1 MSISAAAGGDGAAM
15 NMMSSNLVP
24 AGRPVI
30 SCANV
35 SARYGR
41 ITVVADVTLQVV
53 PGEMIAVLGANG
65 AGKSSLLGSIAG
77 TVSGSGRIEINGR
90 QVESYPSHKRATSGL
105 SLVPEQRRNVFAA
118 MTVKENIDLGLRLLP
133 LSEREAQRDFIM
145 ELFPILKERQAAGA
159 GMLSGGEQQ
168 MLAISLALGRK
179 PDVMIFDEPTQ
190 GLAPAVFDTLQHAF
204 SALKQRGLAMILAEQ
219 NVPFAA
225 RVADRY
231 VILSQGSIVRDGPG
245 SDLANP
251 EDIAEV
257 FLGSK

>member
-1 MSISAAAGGDGAAM
+1 MGPDM
-15 NMMSSNLVP
+15 NMMNPTV
-24 AGRPVI
+24 AKGRPTI
-30 SCANV
+30 IACANV
-35 SARYGR
+35 HARYGR
-41 ITVVADVTLQVV
+41 ITVVTGVTLDVAA
-53 PGEMIAVLGANG
+53 GEMIAILGANG
-65 AGKSSLLGSIAG
+65 AGKSSLLGAIAG
-77 TVSGSGRIEINGR
+77 TVAGSGRIEVNGQPIN
-90 QVESYPSHKRATSGL
+90 SLPSHKRAVMGL

-118 MTVKENIDLGLRLLP
+118 MSVKENIDLGLRLLP
-133 LSEREAQRDFIM
+133 IAEREDQRDFIM
-145 ELFPILKERQAAGA
+145 GLFPILRERQSAGA

-204 SALKQRGLAMILAEQ
+204 DVLKKRGLAMILAEQ

-231 VILSQGSIVRDGPG
+231 MILSQGSVVREGPG
-245 SDLANP
+245 LDLANP
-251 EDIAEV
+251 EDIAAV

>member
-1 MSISAAAGGDGAAM
+1 M
-15 NMMSSNLVP
+15 NSLTFNATPV
-24 AGRPVI
+24 GRPAL
-30 SCANV
+30 SCVNV

-41 ITVVADVTLQVV
+41 ITVVSDVTLDVT
-53 PGEMIAVLGANG
+53 PGEMVAVLGANG

-77 TVSGSGRIEINGR
+77 TVSGSGRIDIKGQ
-90 QVESYPSHKRATSGL
+90 QVGSYPSHKRATSGL

-118 MTVKENIDLGLRLLP
+118 MSVKENIELGLRLLP
-133 LSEREAQRDFIM
+133 IAERDDQRDFIM
-145 ELFPILKERQAAGA
+145 GLFPILKERQSAGA

-179 PDVMIFDEPTQ
+179 PDVMILDEPTQ

-204 SALKQRGLAMILAEQ
+204 DALKNRGLAMILAEQ

-231 VILSQGSIVRDGPG
+231 VILSQGSIVREGPG
-245 SDLANP
+245 SDLSNP

>member
-1 MSISAAAGGDGAAM
+1 M
-15 NMMSSNLVP
+15 NMMSSNVTP
-24 AGRPVI
+24 AGPPAI

-41 ITVVADVTLQVV
+41 ITVVSNVTLTVV
-53 PGEMIAVLGANG
+53 PGEMLAVLGANG

-77 TVSGSGRIEINGR
+77 TVSGGGRIEIYGNPVG
-90 QVESYPSHKRATSGL
+90 SFPSHKRAVSGL

-118 MTVKENIDLGLRLLP
+118 MSVKENIDLGLRLLP
-133 LSEREAQRDFIM
+133 AGERDEQRDLIM
-145 ELFPILKERQAAGA
+145 SLFPILKERQSAGA

-179 PDVMIFDEPTQ
+179 PDVMSFDEPTQ
-190 GLAPAVFDTLQHAF
+190 GLAPAVFDTLEHAF
-204 SALKQRGLAMILAEQ
+204 AVLKERGMAMILAEQ

-231 VILSQGSIVRDGPG
+231 VILSQGNIVRDGPG
-245 SDLANP
+245 SDLKNP

>member
-1 MSISAAAGGDGAAM
+1 M
-15 NMMSSNLVP
+15 NIMSSNVVSSHAAP
-24 AGRPVI
+24 AGRHAI

-41 ITVVADVTLQVV
+41 ITVVSDVTFAVV
-53 PGEMIAVLGANG
+53 AGEMVAVLGANG

-77 TVSGSGRIEINGR
+77 NVSGSGRIEIYGNSVG
-90 QVESYPSHKRATSGL
+90 SYPSHKRAVSGL

-118 MTVKENIDLGLRLLP
+118 MSVKENIDLGLRLLP
-133 LSEREAQRDFIM
+133 VDEREEQRDFIM
-145 ELFPILKERQAAGA
+145 SLFPILKERQSAGA

-179 PDVMIFDEPTQ
+179 PDVIIFDEPTQ
-190 GLAPAVFDTLQHAF
+190 GLAPAVFDTLEHAF
-204 SALKQRGLAMILAEQ
+204 TVLKQRGLAMILAEQ

-231 VILSQGSIVRDGPG
+231 VILSQGSIVREGPG
-245 SDLANP
+245 SDLKNP